1 MKKIIEIHEKLRIVA
16 GILLIISAISHNL
29 QLFVYGTAENSILA
43 ALYGILYGVL
53 GFLLIIFRQNQILA
67 ILGGIVP
74 VIGGVLGLER
84 LIIYFI
90 LASGEI
96 NFFIIFHLIVDI
108 IVVPICWYDFIKLRK
123 G

>member
-1 MKKIIEIHEKLRIVA
+1 MEIHEKLRIVA